1 MQTVGLICKYVSVQ
15 LNDQQLH
22 KEFLRWTRQM
32 LLDNMNLGLA
42 AVATYRKDAFT
53 GTVQIPLV
61 PGIRQT
67 SEGYSEIVE
76 VVGNGDGRP
85 AHQGDPGI
93 LKAFSAY
100 NYCPLKLQFRNGQP
114 VYAVKS
120 VGVDPT
126 DPTTFYVSP
135 PVPPGLN
142 VTVLAKVVHNTPVY
156 KLADWDKPIDMD
168 PRYNNNL
175 IDFMQARAFELDTES
190 AFGQQASRKFYQ
202 QFYTA
207 MGVTYKMDSAFGS
220 GYYKGQV
227 GTGDPRAT
235 A

>member
-1 MQTVGLICKYVSVQ
+1 MQTVGELIKHVSTQ
-15 LNDQQLH
+15 LNDQQMNRQY
-22 KEFLRWTRQM
+22 LRWTRQM
-32 LLDNMNLGLA
+32 MLDYLNQALI
-42 AVATYRKDAFT
+42 AVAAYRKDAFT
-53 GTVQIPLV
+53 GVVQIPLV

-76 VVGNGDGRP
+76 VVGNADGRP
-85 AHQGDPGI
+85 AQKGDPGI

-100 NYCPLKLQFRNGQP
+100 NYCPPKLQFVNGQP

-135 PVPPGLN
+135 PVPAGMS
-142 VTVLAKVVHNTPVY
+142 VSVLAKVVFNTPTY
-156 KLADWDKPIDMD
+156 TLADWDKEIAIDQK
-168 PRYNNNL
+168 YTNNV
-175 IDFMQARAFELDTES
+175 IDYMQARAHEVDTES
-190 AFGQQASRKFYQ
+190 TFGQASSRKFYQ